1 MSVRFHARVQPRED
15 WCCVVLGGCGAVLP
29 HGILLIDLKQ
39 QINNCRYW
47 KRKWW
52 RQTGQVIFGGW
63 GQSRE
68 LVRLLQHTAAWPGLQ
83 AVFKA
88 ELRFPWVYN
97 HIQKK
102 SFPWSPLCPFRP
114 RQRAL
119 SSSMQPL
126 LPTLP
131 RQVHGLLERIAITK
145 LYLSLLS

>member
-1 MSVRFHARVQPRED
+1 MMSVRFHARVQPRED
-15 WCCVVLGGCGAVLP
+15 WCCVVSGGCGAVLP

-47 KRKWW
+47 KGKWW

-88 ELRFPWVYN
+88 ELCFPWVYN

-102 SFPWSPLCPFRP
+102 KIFSLKSIVSFQTWAVC
-114 RQRAL
+114 AL
-119 SSSMQPL
+119 FTHAALAAHPAGAG
-126 LPTLP
+126 TWAFGADC
-131 RQVHGLLERIAITK
+131 HH
-145 LYLSLLS
+145 